1 MPSAL
6 RELFVTIVLFCMP
19 ANPQELFENHCL
31 EWAEDFVI
39 QCQKKKV
46 LLTESQMRMLVLMD
60 IKKRLQSWDRTLK
73 IIQLPE
79 PSVEEIADV
88 MFFYSCT
95 LPVLIKEELD
105 FDITELT
112 ALLEKR
118 KQTFTD
124 SQKNV
129 FVVVVEAIQQGSSA
143 AVFIDARG
151 GTGKT
156 YVLNAILAAVRI
168 IDMGSIAL
176 AVGATGIAAN
186 LLKLGR
192 TFHSRFKAP
201 LTLNVDSVC
210 NIDAQSTLAKLISM
224 AKLIVWDEAPMSH
237 KFQLEA
243 LDRTLRDITDTNLPF
258 GGKVIVLSGDFRQ
271 CLPVIPGAT
280 RAEIVDASLKRSYL
294 WKFFKVMKLTENMRV
309 KNSMD
314 PEVESFDKFTLQLGD
329 GNLETVEGTDLVQLP
344 DENQNQKFAMMNL
357 TKHVYP
363 KLEENWRKVGWMDG
377 RAILAPT
384 NKQVDQINELISD
397 HFPGNPLVCLSSDEL
412 INPNDFQRYN
422 AEYLN
427 TLSSS
432 GIPAHRLFLKPAMP
446 LKLMRILSPKM

>member
-1 MPSAL
+1 M
-6 RELFVTIVLFCMP
+6 
-19 ANPQELFENHCL
+19 
-31 EWAEDFVI
+31 
-39 QCQKKKV
+39 
-46 LLTESQMRMLVLMD
+46 
-60 IKKRLQSWDRTLK
+60 K

-88 MFFYSCT
+88 MFFDSCT

-129 FVVVVEAIQQGSSA
+129 FVVVVEAIQQGCSA

-294 WKFFKVMKLTENMRV
+294 WKFFKVMKLMENMRI

-314 PEVESFDKFTLQLGD
+314 PELESFDKFTLQLGD
-329 GNLETVEGTDLVQLP
+329 GDLETVEGTDLVQLP
-344 DENQNQKFAMMNL
+344 DDMCMEIHPNSK
-357 TKHVYP
+357 
-363 KLEENWRKVGWMDG
+363 E
-377 RAILAPT
+377 AP
-384 NKQVDQINELISD
+384 E
-397 HFPGNPLVCLSSDEL
+397 
-412 INPNDFQRYN
+412 
-422 AEYLN
+422 
-427 TLSSS
+427 
-432 GIPAHRLFLKPAMP
+432 
-446 LKLMRILSPKM
+446 

>member
-1 MPSAL
+1 M
-6 RELFVTIVLFCMP
+6 
-19 ANPQELFENHCL
+19 
-31 EWAEDFVI
+31 
-39 QCQKKKV
+39 
-46 LLTESQMRMLVLMD
+46 
-60 IKKRLQSWDRTLK
+60 
-73 IIQLPE
+73 
-79 PSVEEIADV
+79 
-88 MFFYSCT
+88 
-95 LPVLIKEELD
+95 
-105 FDITELT
+105 
-112 ALLEKR
+112 
-118 KQTFTD
+118 
-124 SQKNV
+124 
-129 FVVVVEAIQQGSSA
+129 
-143 AVFIDARG
+143 
-151 GTGKT
+151 
-156 YVLNAILAAVRI
+156 
-168 IDMGSIAL
+168 
-176 AVGATGIAAN
+176 
-186 LLKLGR
+186 
-192 TFHSRFKAP
+192 
-201 LTLNVDSVC
+201 DSVC

-294 WKFFKVMKLTENMRV
+294 WKFFKVMKLMENMRI

-314 PEVESFDKFTLQLGD
+314 PELESFDKFTLQLGD
-329 GNLETVEGTDLVQLP
+329 GDLETVEGTDLVQLP
-344 DENQNQKFAMMNL
+344 DDMCMEIHPNSKEAPESEKFAMMNL

-432 GIPAHRLFLKPAMP
+432 GIPAHRLFLKPGMP
-446 LKLMRILSPKM
+446 LMLMRNLNPKMGLCNGTRLIFQKAHKNLLLECVIAGGEHKARTVLIPRIFLKPKDREFPFEWCRRQFPVRVAFAMTINKSQGQTLRNVGVWLNDTCFGHGQLYVCISRVGSPKDIKFAIRRIENHPPNLTSNVVYKEVFDKGM